1 VIQVVDGID
10 SIQLAEYNQQIFE
23 IADQYPATCEMHLK
37 KIGNKFKAIVKKKS
51 PDSGKDSKKKL
62 NKSWKSEVKG
72 YTGTDLQV
80 DIWSTSP
87 HFHLV
92 DRGHVQKTP
101 NGKVTGFVQ
110 GKHFLE
116 ATAQEVESEVVPQ
129 EIEKLFDDLEKKLGA

>member
-1 VIQVVDGID
+1 MADGID
-10 SIQLAEYNQQIFE
+10 FSQLTEYSQLILQA
-23 IADQYPATCEMHLK
+23 ADQYPATCERHLK
-37 KIGNKFKAIVKKKS
+37 KISNKFKRIVKQKS

-72 YTGTDLQV
+72 YTGTDLEA

-101 NGKVTGFVQ
+101 SGKVTGFVQ

-116 ATAQEVESEVVPQ
+116 ATSQEVESEVVPQ
-129 EIEKLFDDLEKKLGA
+129 EIEKLFDDLKKKLGE